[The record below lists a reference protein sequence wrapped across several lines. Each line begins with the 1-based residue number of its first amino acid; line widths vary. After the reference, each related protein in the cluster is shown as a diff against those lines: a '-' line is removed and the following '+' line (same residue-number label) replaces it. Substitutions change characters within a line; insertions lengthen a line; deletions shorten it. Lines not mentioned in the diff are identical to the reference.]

1 MSAQNFTFPYH
12 CWVKKIEV
20 YLTWSKNV
28 SRPKTWTSL
37 IRQCLRSVGQRRT
50 PDIQCSYHKRED
62 NFSLSLLFLSSPFDA
77 SFSLHFT
84 QYGGDQE
91 GLDSH
96 MLDME
101 WTHHQGGEE
110 EPRVGRI
117 ECRLLTGASAEP
129 YFQHRRGKTHLFF
142 FFIPYSHACLRYR
155 PETKRPVSARL
166 ISTRWYSQEAVG
178 YQKRTCW
185 FLW

>member
-1 MSAQNFTFPYH
+1 MRFFSSFLLYRRGEWKMLIIL
-12 CWVKKIEV
+12 CWF
-20 YLTWSKNV
+20 KNV

-110 EPRVGRI
+110 EPRVGQI
-117 ECRLLTGASAEP
+117 ECRLMTGVSDE
-129 YFQHRRGKTHLFF
+129 
-142 FFIPYSHACLRYR
+142 C
-155 PETKRPVSARL
+155 TKFHFSLSLLSEKDRSLPNLV
-166 ISTRWYSQEAVG
+166 
-178 YQKRTCW
+178 
-185 FLW
+185 